1 MPKIWVRSLNAVD
14 VVECYNDAPADQIWK
29 GIYAHRRQSS
39 TALQFTRHK
48 TLMLEG
54 LQFARYARFIL
65 RIYF

>member
-1 MPKIWVRSLNAVD
+1 MSSIATTG
-14 VVECYNDAPADQIWK
+14 APADQIWK

-54 LQFARYARFIL
+54 LQFARYARLIL
-65 RIYF
+65 RIYFSASTQLNGEMP